1 MRPSSRILQYL
12 KKLEAMPPHT
22 HTLPCFS
29 CTGLTGTCHGG
40 PRDFSQDFSSLRRP
54 QQTAPS
60 SYPLT
65 HVPYGTLQQHNRP
78 SKVAHPQILA
88 NQIAGNKNP
97 QTPPPLPLR
106 RTATTHGS
114 MMPKMSMVPHS
125 HSQYYPPMC
134 EQLQHPQAAPIRP
147 GTNFVH
153 LPWTIL
159 LIQKEM
165 LTGNMKAI
173 ELFCTYLDQ
182 KISIKV

>member
-1 MRPSSRILQYL
+1 MRVLFQGARCNDSIS
-12 KKLEAMPPHT
+12 
-22 HTLPCFS
+22 PCFS

-65 HVPYGTLQQHNRP
+65 HHVPYGTLQHHTRP
-78 SKVAHPQILA
+78 SRITHPQISV
-88 NQIAGNKNP
+88 NQIARNNNS

-125 HSQYYPPMC
+125 HSQYYPLMY
-134 EQLQHPQAAPIRP
+134 EQEAPTRP
-147 GTNFVH
+147 GT
-153 LPWTIL
+153 
-159 LIQKEM
+159 
-165 LTGNMKAI
+165 
-173 ELFCTYLDQ
+173 D
-182 KISIKV
+182 